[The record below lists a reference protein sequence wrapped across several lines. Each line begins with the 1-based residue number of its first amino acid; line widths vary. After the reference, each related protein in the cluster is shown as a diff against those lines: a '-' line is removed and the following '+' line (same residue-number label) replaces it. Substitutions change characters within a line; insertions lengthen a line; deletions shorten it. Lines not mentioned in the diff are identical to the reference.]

1 MHIRR
6 DFLRWGSAVEASR
19 EPERDSCLPLSF
31 LICLLIK
38 KIQSTPPKMKSGFCL
53 YTHWKADFPLVRE
66 NTLLITSPPKK
77 VEGSMVQ
84 LKSICTNAL
93 STGNKNRRSWKQLC
107 IWKTVT
113 QLETL
118 ETLWDDW
125 GNWGAAVDGC
135 KLVRWDRQKGETLG
149 KPCASE
155 SGFIVWSLMVGQ
167 KDRGGM
173 PTRQESCGNLL

>member
-1 MHIRR
+1 MR
-6 DFLRWGSAVEASR
+6 FSSWGVQGTK
-19 EPERDSCLPLSF
+19 DSCLPLSF
-31 LICLLIK
+31 LIYLLIK
-38 KIQSTPPKMKSGFCL
+38 KNQSTPPKMKSEFCL

-135 KLVRWDRQKGETLG
+135 KLFRRDRQGRRDAGEALYIREGFYCLELNGGTKG
-149 KPCASE
+149 
-155 SGFIVWSLMVGQ
+155 
-167 KDRGGM
+167 
-173 PTRQESCGNLL
+173 